1 MYLYPAKRVK
11 ICKGELAMPS
21 APASYK
27 IYPYRWVILA
37 VFMLINLTIQIEWI
51 CFAPITGP
59 AASYYHVSDLQI
71 GILAMSFMVVYIP
84 LSIPISW
91 LIDTLG
97 YRKSVSIGA
106 VLMAVFALL
115 RGAFAADYNAVL
127 VTTLGVAIAQPFLL
141 NAVSTV
147 AAKWFPI
154 GERATASGL
163 SIVAGFIGVALGQLL
178 SPGLMQ
184 SSGIPAMLTLYGL
197 ITAASTVIFLVFTR
211 EAPPT
216 PPCPPEL
223 AGRALVLDGLKSML
237 RLKDIWFLIILFLVG
252 MGIFNGVSTWI
263 ENIVRPRGF
272 TPNQA
277 GDFGAFLLLGG
288 IIGAIVIPLLSDKI
302 HKRKIFLLI
311 GMTLAV
317 PGMLGFTFAAS
328 YELVVVSA
336 LVLGFFLMSLAPIG
350 YQYAAEITYPAPEGS
365 SNGLLNLAG
374 QASVI
379 FIYGMDAIKGSDGTF
394 TVSLVI
400 MLVLMVVS
408 SLLISVLKESRMISA
423 QTEKL

>member
-1 MYLYPAKRVK
+1 
-11 ICKGELAMPS
+11 MPT
-21 APASYK
+21 AASYK
-27 IYPYRWVILA
+27 VYPYRWVILA

-59 AASYYHVSDLQI
+59 AASFYGVTDLQI

-91 LIDTLG
+91 IIDTMG
-97 YRKSVSIGA
+97 YRKAVGIGA
-106 VLMAVFALL
+106 VMMGVFSLL
-115 RGAFAADYNAVL
+115 RGFFAADYNWVL
-127 VTTLGVAIAQPFLL
+127 VATLGVALAQPFLL

-154 GERATASGL
+154 SERATASGL
-163 SIVAGFIGVALGQLL
+163 SIVAGFIGVGLGQLL
-178 SPGLMQ
+178 SPTLM
-184 SSGIPAMLTLYGL
+184 L
-197 ITAASTVIFLVFTR
+197 ITSIPSMLLIYGVITAISSVVFLVFTR

-223 AGRALVLDGLKSML
+223 ESRALMFDGLKSML
-237 RLKDIWFLIILFLVG
+237 KLKDIWLLIILFLIG

-263 ENIVRPRGF
+263 EDIVRPRGF
-272 TPNQA
+272 SITNA

-288 IIGAIVIPLLSDKI
+288 IVGAIVIPLLSDKLR
-302 HKRKIFLLI
+302 KRKIFLLV

-317 PGMLGFTFAAS
+317 PGMVGFIFAAE
-328 YELVVVSA
+328 YWLVAASM

-350 YQYAAEITYPAPEGS
+350 YQYAAEITYPAPEGT

-374 QASVI
+374 QASVV
-379 FIYGMDAIKGSDGTF
+379 FIYAMEAFKSADGSF
-394 TVSLVI
+394 TLSLLI
-400 MLVLMVVS
+400 LLALMVVS
-408 SLLISVLKESRMISA
+408 SFLISALKESKLISVQSES
-423 QTEKL
+423 